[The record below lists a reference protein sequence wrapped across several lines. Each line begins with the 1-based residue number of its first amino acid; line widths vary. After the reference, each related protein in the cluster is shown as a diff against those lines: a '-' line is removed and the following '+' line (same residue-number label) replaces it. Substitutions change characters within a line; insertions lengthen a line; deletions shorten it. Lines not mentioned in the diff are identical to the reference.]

1 MIFDKCKAYQLPEI
15 TKELKNIWELVP
27 VRPNSP
33 RCLQNYSHTLTKY
46 SLVRISSKPR
56 NTFHPTHALD
66 EPCFNFLFQKSV
78 NALLAVRRMSL
89 SPLSVAKRRS
99 SMDPSI
105 LKTTPEGEEDQT
117 NDADRKGSEPI
128 DPSSLTLPLSRRFGE
143 TRSSCFDLDMKTLR
157 ALQEK
162 ADKAIGKKS
171 QKDENDN
178 GDESSSGDSDL
189 NDNDDD
195 DDDDDDQIT
204 DLNNTHFGEPENPRR
219 GSDISNL
226 VNRESCS
233 FERPRANTFCGATSR
248 ERKVAHVSI
257 NLENTSQTD
266 FKPVSF
272 TFNTNDLRRNGRPIS
287 ESVTPT
293 NAQTKTNDSQQ
304 DFTMNAGDRSNDTED
319 ASVSTNSTNPVDQ
332 ARKGNFKPQKLT
344 VQLDKSVVNDEPTN
358 STGSH
363 QEELPTICV
372 NDELYVT
379 SPPPTSLTFNNNI
392 EKMDRQELMS
402 TQPSLQ
408 NTSGRNIAN
417 VNIIPDGVQAITVQ
431 LGNLNG
437 LQLNPKQVSCSVS
450 RSSTE
455 SASC

>member
-1 MIFDKCKAYQLPEI
+1 
-15 TKELKNIWELVP
+15 
-27 VRPNSP
+27 
-33 RCLQNYSHTLTKY
+33 
-46 SLVRISSKPR
+46 
-56 NTFHPTHALD
+56 
-66 EPCFNFLFQKSV
+66 
-78 NALLAVRRMSL
+78 
-89 SPLSVAKRRS
+89 
-99 SMDPSI
+99 MDPSI

-117 NDADRKGSEPI
+117 NDADRKGSAPP

-162 ADKAIGKKS
+162 ADKVIGENS
-171 QKDENDN
+171 QNDQNDKGDDSSSSDSDLDEND
-178 GDESSSGDSDL
+178 DDDR
-189 NDNDDD
+189 DDD
-195 DDDDDDQIT
+195 DDDDEIT
-204 DLNNTHFGEPENPRR
+204 NLNNTHSGELENPRR

-226 VNRESCS
+226 VNGESCS
-233 FERPRANTFCGATSR
+233 FERPRANTFCGTTSR
-248 ERKVAHVSI
+248 QRKVAHVSI
-257 NLENTSQTD
+257 NLGNTSKTD

-272 TFNTNDLRRNGRPIS
+272 SFNTDDLRRNDRLIS
-287 ESVTPT
+287 ESVSSNNP
-293 NAQTKTNDSQQ
+293 QSKTNDSQQ
-304 DFTMNAGDRSNDTED
+304 DCITNARNRSKDTED
-319 ASVSTNSTNPVDQ
+319 ASLSTKPVDQ
-332 ARKGNFKPQKLT
+332 ARNGNFKPQKLT
-344 VQLDKSVVNDEPTN
+344 LQLDKSVVNDRPTN

-402 TQPSLQ
+402 TQPSPH
-408 NTSGRNIAN
+408 NTSARNIAN
-417 VNIIPDGVQAITVQ
+417 VNMIPDGVQAITVQ

-455 SASC
+455 SAPC

>member
-1 MIFDKCKAYQLPEI
+1 MNHVHLF
-15 TKELKNIWELVP
+15 
-27 VRPNSP
+27 
-33 RCLQNYSHTLTKY
+33 
-46 SLVRISSKPR
+46 
-56 NTFHPTHALD
+56 
-66 EPCFNFLFQKSV
+66 FQKSV

-89 SPLSVAKRRS
+89 SPLSVGKRRR

-105 LKTTPEGEEDQT
+105 LKTTPEGEDDES
-117 NDADRKGSEPI
+117 NDADRKGSAPV

-143 TRSSCFDLDMKTLR
+143 TRSSCFDLDMKTIR

-162 ADKAIGKKS
+162 ADKAIGKDS
-171 QKDENDN
+171 QKDENDKD
-178 GDESSSGDSDL
+178 DERSSSESNLD
-189 NDNDDD
+189 DNDDD
-195 DDDDDDQIT
+195 HEDDDEIT
-204 DLNNTHFGEPENPRR
+204 DLNNTCSGEPGNPRR

-233 FERPRANTFCGATSR
+233 FERPRANTFSGATSR
-248 ERKVAHVSI
+248 QRKTAHVSI
-257 NLENTSQTD
+257 NLGNTSKTD

-272 TFNTNDLRRNGRPIS
+272 SFNTDELRRNDRLIS
-287 ESVTPT
+287 GSVTT
-293 NAQTKTNDSQQ
+293 KNAQLKTNDSQQ
-304 DFTMNAGDRSNDTED
+304 DSTKKAGNCYKDPED
-319 ASVSTNSTNPVDQ
+319 ASLSTKPVDK
-332 ARKGNFKPQKLT
+332 AGEANFKPQKLT
-344 VQLDKSVVNDEPTN
+344 LQLDKSVVDDKPTN

-363 QEELPTICV
+363 REELPTICV
-372 NDELYVT
+372 NDELFLT

-408 NTSGRNIAN
+408 NTSGKNIAN

-431 LGNLNG
+431 LGSLNG

-455 SASC
+455 SAPC